1 MRASTLRHLFLV
13 LRAFNLQIGNRQ
25 LISHQTNQHLVAMT
39 YSDVLNIVVTVGVC
53 QICLDLACN
62 YLVYKKDP
70 YQRACS
76 ALERAS
82 WKLKKGK

>member
-1 MRASTLRHLFLV
+1 
-13 LRAFNLQIGNRQ
+13 
-25 LISHQTNQHLVAMT
+25 MT
-39 YSDVLNIVVTVGVC
+39 HSDVLNIAVTVAVC

-76 ALERAS
+76 ALERAR
-82 WKLKKGK
+82 WKLNKGKFYQRLDYSYVPSVCR